1 LFFTLPENLFA
12 QDGTVNQNALTG
24 ALKASCNTIETA
36 IGAHFETRETAH
48 FIIFSEAADKI
59 TERYAGTCEFM
70 YSNLQRLFNLKPDDR
85 VWDGKCVLILFD
97 SAEKFE
103 AFAKRYDGLAAD
115 FDFKTHPAYHAV
127 TYGAGNGPRIAHMCF
142 GPKGSDPAALVHE
155 GGHAMLM
162 ICMKPAVPPRWL
174 NEGIAVF
181 MEVACQ
187 PKERKPMLSR
197 AISAASWTS
206 LTTLIDK
213 TEIGE
218 FTGDDY
224 CVAYSLIDYLQLYH
238 RGKLMEFIRAFK
250 GGKTADQAL
259 QEVYGFNLGE
269 LERRWKAWAA
279 SPEARKRL
287 DQ

>member
-1 LFFTLPENLFA
+1 
-12 QDGTVNQNALTG
+12 
-24 ALKASCNTIETA
+24 
-36 IGAHFETRETAH
+36 
-48 FIIFSEAADKI
+48 
-59 TERYAGTCEFM
+59 
-70 YSNLQRLFNLKPDDR
+70 
-85 VWDGKCVLILFD
+85 
-97 SAEKFE
+97 
-103 AFAKRYDGLAAD
+103 
-115 FDFKTHPAYHAV
+115 
-127 TYGAGNGPRIAHMCF
+127 
-142 GPKGSDPAALVHE
+142 
-155 GGHAMLM
+155 
-162 ICMKPAVPPRWL
+162 
-174 NEGIAVF
+174 
-181 MEVACQ
+181 
-187 PKERKPMLSR
+187 MLSR